1 MWLRE
6 RGEREGLLVALMSPQ
21 PEHQQAQPESH
32 SYLRH
37 IALRAGMDFAT
48 GLPECIEVTI
58 PDSPEVY
65 NSRAG
70 QVTKVLDGILHQ
82 PATPHW

>member
-1 MWLRE
+1 
-6 RGEREGLLVALMSPQ
+6 MSPE
-21 PEHQQAQPESH
+21 PEEKYAACPGK

-48 GLPECIEVTI
+48 GLPESLEDPI

-65 NSRAG
+65 NDRAA
-70 QVTKVLDGILHQ
+70 QVTSVLDGILHQ
-82 PATPHW
+82 PAPPRW